1 MVLFGFILVVS
12 VAALWAVQKMDI
24 ECVNPPRPKRRAEI
38 DVSGGGDGAAAD
50 LGFWWMAL
58 ALAALTGLDK

>member
-24 ECVNPPRPKRRAEI
+24 ECVNPPRPKRRAGVVAQKSTFPAE
-38 DVSGGGDGAAAD
+38 G
-50 LGFWWMAL
+50 M
-58 ALAALTGLDK
+58 GLRRI